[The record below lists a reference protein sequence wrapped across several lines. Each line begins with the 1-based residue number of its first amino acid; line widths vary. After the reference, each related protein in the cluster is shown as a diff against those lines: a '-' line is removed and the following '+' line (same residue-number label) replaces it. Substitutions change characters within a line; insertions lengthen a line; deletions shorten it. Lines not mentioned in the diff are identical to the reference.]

1 MKFLVSK
8 AELDAF
14 QKLSKSKA
22 KKKSRS
28 RGPKKMEEEEEE
40 LKPLPD
46 ILSLI
51 TSKIPG
57 KMSPDVSQT
66 TTSSSSA
73 TATSGSGGCD
83 DLGLPDVPPNS
94 VEPVERT
101 ISVYD
106 DDFLSAETEEIEL
119 F

>member
-1 MKFLVSK
+1 M
-8 AELDAF
+8 D
-14 QKLSKSKA
+14 
-22 KKKSRS
+22 
-28 RGPKKMEEEEEE
+28 EEEED

-51 TSKIPG
+51 TKQSPG
-57 KMSPDVSQT
+57 GDDFSQIA
-66 TTSSSSA
+66 TSSSSA
-73 TATSGSGGCD
+73 AATSGSGCD

-101 ISVYD
+101 ISVYE
-106 DDFLSAETEEIEL
+106 DDFLSAETEDIDL

>member
-1 MKFLVSK
+1 M
-8 AELDAF
+8 DAF

-51 TSKIPG
+51 TSRIPG
-57 KMSPDVSQT
+57 GDTMSPDISQT
-66 TTSSSSA
+66 ATSSSSA
-73 TATSGSGGCD
+73 AATSGSGCD

-101 ISVYD
+101 ISVYE
-106 DDFLSAETEEIEL
+106 DDFLTAETEEIDL